1 MGLIRLEAIGGDTCI
16 NKGVYLLFPF
26 AEWLVWFWFTIL
38 PKRHLCTASW
48 EFSPVVPNT
57 AVSVTPGVCPSVWQ
71 AVHR

>member
-16 NKGVYLLFPF
+16 NKGVYLLFLF

-38 PKRHLCTASW
+38 PKRDLCTASK
-48 EFSPVVPNT
+48 EFSPIVPT
-57 AVSVTPGVCPSVWQ
+57 AAVSVTPGVCPRVWQ